1 METMIRKIV
10 HDEHQS
16 RIKKLQDKVM
26 SLEIKNEQLYQ
37 DSLKLKDENIRL
49 EIENKELVTQLRRAK
64 MYRFRQDDDGLF

>member
-26 SLEIKNEQLYQ
+26 SLEIKNEQVYQ
-37 DSLKLKDENIRL
+37 DYLRLKDENIRL
-49 EIENKELVTQLRRAK
+49 EIENKELITQLRRAK